1 MPRDGVSTTAMARVG
16 NILIVLALVLVVV
29 AIGLVIAR
37 KPVVSALAIA
47 YLEREGFGPVELRVS
62 ALDTDVLELRSVRI
76 GPEEGPHVRVRR
88 ILVGFDGVEVSSV
101 ALHGVFLA
109 AQREHGA
116 LDIGPLTALLE
127 SPVDGPAADLSPL
140 PSLPTSLPRLSLH
153 DLMLTVKDDPDF
165 LILRMEGPYRL
176 EAGRLTGG
184 GPFSV
189 VSVDARGEGKL
200 SITLDADLTGAAELN
215 AHDVTFWAPGLSG
228 PFDFQ
233 SLDVA
238 LARQSGL
245 ISADI
250 AGETVGGIVT
260 ASLLIATPFDRPAI
274 DMGVQANF
282 DDLSGLLA
290 VVADAAGETPVTGGS
305 ADLALAM
312 VATADDGFIWSDIG
326 GLIDSMAGEARL
338 AGSFRLPAD
347 VHPAGEQAG
356 AIAADLEADGRLRDG
371 LINMNFNEL
380 EVRVEKFI
388 EPDALKPLA
397 ISHASGLT
405 LWARPGLQATI
416 TLSDPFSLSLA
427 GAVDAES
434 APLRLAAEL
443 GDTRISEH
451 GLKATGTNISL
462 VGLAVQGQQ
471 FDQLRF
477 GGDVEL
483 RDGLALRGRF
493 EAAAGSLTLA
503 DSTAGD
509 LSASLEMDIAAHSA
523 ERLRV
528 MLDGKVKAGSLS
540 VADGAA
546 TLSNSEVGFD
556 GFSFAM
562 VPGKGMVVKGAVEGV
577 SGDVNIAGM
586 EGMPIRVSPLRAE
599 VDLDGYGFGTMYGS
613 VDLRGEGMSVAG
625 IASTGP
631 IRLAGKVRPSPQSL
645 RAEVALDQLR
655 ADPALGIA
663 VPAAAFNGVLDATD
677 ARASL
682 AGRLQAEAAGVDV
695 SAVADK
701 ASGTGEARIALPE
714 TALSV
719 LSDLLQGSLLP
730 EGVEL
735 TDGHVDG
742 DMNFNFGKELSGNLA
757 VSVRNGG
764 VTVPEVALSDINTS
778 LRLDSLV
785 PPVTNGV
792 QQVRIGR
799 LSGPFDMTDLEL
811 RFATL
816 QEGEATVA
824 RVERLAGSVF
834 GGELAILPFT
844 LRPEE
849 ERRSIQVA
857 LNRIDMVEIVD
868 LAGLED
874 FILTGS
880 LSGTL
885 PVEIVG
891 ENGVVVRQGKLLAD
905 GPGTLQLD
913 GNVLRGILGQQGG
926 EEIDLMIRT
935 LEDFRYNVLEVSLDK
950 PLEGETTML
959 VTLGGLNPAV
969 LDGHPFRFNISVS
982 GDADRLLAT
991 ILTVYRA
998 SSGVIEQ
1005 GIKSLQ

>member
-1 MPRDGVSTTAMARVG
+1 MPPDGVSITAMARVG
-16 NILIVLALVLVVV
+16 RILIVLALVLVVV
-29 AIGLVIAR
+29 AVGLVIAR
-37 KPVVSALAIA
+37 KPIVSALAIA

-62 ALDTDVLELRSVRI
+62 ALDPEVLEFELVLV
-76 GPEEGPHVRVRR
+76 GPEDGPHVRVRR
-88 ILVGFDGVEVSSV
+88 ILVGFDGIEVSSV
-101 ALHGVFLA
+101 ALHGVIVA

-116 LDIGPLTALLE
+116 LDVGPLTALLE
-127 SPVDGPAADLSPL
+127 GPVDGPNADPSRL
-140 PSLPTSLPRLSLH
+140 PSLPTDLPPLSLH
-153 DLMLTVKDDPDF
+153 DFMLTVKDDPDF
-165 LILRMEGPYRL
+165 LMLRMEGSYRL

-189 VSVDARGEGKL
+189 VSADARGEGAL
-200 SITLDADLTGAAELN
+200 SVTVDADLAGVADLN
-215 AHDVTFWAPGLSG
+215 AHEATFWVPGLSG
-228 PFDFQ
+228 PLRFQ

-250 AGETVGGIVT
+250 AGETEGGIVT

-290 VVADAAGETPVTGGS
+290 VVAEAVGETPVTGGS

-312 VATADDGFIWSDIG
+312 VATADDGVIWSDIG

-347 VHPAGEQAG
+347 VHPAGERTG

-371 LINMNFNEL
+371 FMNMNFNEL
-380 EVRVEKFI
+380 KVRVEKFV

-405 LWARPGLQATI
+405 LRARPGLQATV

-451 GLKATGTNISL
+451 GLKATGTNIRL
-462 VGLAVQGQQ
+462 TGLAFHGQQ
-471 FDQLRF
+471 LDQLRF

-483 RDGLALRGRF
+483 TDGVALHGRF
-493 EAAAGSLTLA
+493 EAAAGLLSLT

-509 LSASLEMDIAAHSA
+509 LSASLEMDIAAHTA
-523 ERLRV
+523 ERFRI
-528 MLDGKVKAGSLS
+528 MLDGTVNAGLLS
-540 VADGAA
+540 VAADAA
-546 TLSNSEVGFD
+546 TLSNSEIGFD
-556 GFSFAM
+556 DFSFAM
-562 VPGKGMVVKGAVEGV
+562 VPGKGMVVKGVVEGA
-577 SGDVNIAGM
+577 SGHVNIAGM
-586 EGMPIRVSPLRAE
+586 EGMPITVSPWRAD

-613 VDLRGEGMSVAG
+613 VDLRGEGVSVADV
-625 IASTGP
+625 ASTGP

-645 RAEVALDQLR
+645 RAEVAIDELR
-655 ADPALGIA
+655 VDPALGIA
-663 VPAAAFNGVLDATD
+663 VPTAAFNGVLDATD
-677 ARASL
+677 AGASL
-682 AGRLQAEAAGVDV
+682 AGRLKAGAAGVDI

-719 LSDLLQGSLLP
+719 LSDLLRGGVLP
-730 EGVEL
+730 EGMEL
-735 TDGHVDG
+735 TDGHLNG
-742 DMNFNFGKELSGNLA
+742 DMDFSLGKGLSGNLA

-764 VTVPEVALSDINTS
+764 VTVPEVKLSDINTS
-778 LRLDSLV
+778 LQLESLV
-785 PPVTNGV
+785 PPATRGV

-799 LSGPFDMTDLEL
+799 LSGPFEMTDLEL
-811 RFATL
+811 RFVTQ
-816 QEGEATVA
+816 QEGAATVA
-824 RVERLAGSVF
+824 RVEHLAGSVF

-849 ERRSIQVA
+849 ERRPIKVA
-857 LNRIDMVEIVD
+857 LSRIDMAEIVD

-891 ENGVVVRQGKLLAD
+891 ENGVVVRQGKLVAD

-926 EEIDLMIRT
+926 EEVDLMIRT
-935 LEDFRYNVLEVSLDK
+935 LEDFRYDLLEVSLDK